1 MEAVHG
7 NINEKCALCNSL
19 LPGILKNANKVIHNN
34 GCCLYFLKDFHKMR
48 GGSNF
53 HHKKGDV
60 CKIGGDYF
68 KRDDITLY

>member
-1 MEAVHG
+1 M
-7 NINEKCALCNSL
+7 LM
-19 LPGILKNANKVIHNN
+19 KNVLYATRFWQVFWKMQIKYGFCHNN

-60 CKIGGDYF
+60 CKIGGGYF
-68 KRDDITLY
+68 KKEGITLY